1 MRRLALASMLMLAA
15 LAVGCG
21 SGGAQG
27 EGSVTDLVTTPASP
41 GTTTAPAPTTS
52 PTPSTSP
59 TTPPATTTPTRT
71 TMTFQVWL
79 VRGES
84 LWPVMRTAP
93 KSPMVATAA
102 VNALIAGPTAREK
115 RYGIGS
121 IVPAGTKLLGIS
133 IANGT
138 AKVDLSS
145 EYASGGGSLSMTLRL
160 GQVVYT
166 MTQFPTVKR
175 VAFALDGKPVT
186 VFSGEGLVLDRP
198 QTRADYRDALPVI
211 AVAAPGFGQTVSSPI
226 DVRGLAN
233 VFEAN
238 VSVELLDAHGHVLAK
253 TVTLASCGMGCWG
266 TFVATL
272 TYHVGSRQAG
282 TVVVHD
288 DDAAGTGTYP
298 HEVRIPVVLTP

>member
-1 MRRLALASMLMLAA
+1 MRRLAMASMMLAA
-15 LAVGCG
+15 LTVGCG

-27 EGSVTDLVTTPASP
+27 EGKVTDVVTPPASP
-41 GTTTAPAPTTS
+41 GTTTAPVATTS
-52 PTPSTSP
+52 PTASTSP
-59 TTPPATTTPTRT
+59 TTPTTTTPTAG

-79 VRGES
+79 VRRES

-93 KSPMVATAA
+93 KSPAVATAA
-102 VNALIAGPTAREK
+102 VNALIAGPTDRER

-121 IVPAGTKLLGIS
+121 IVPMGTKLLGIS
-133 IANGT
+133 IANST
-138 AKVDLSS
+138 ATVDLSS

-160 GQVVYT
+160 AEVVYT
-166 MTQFPTVKR
+166 VTQFPTVTR
-175 VAFALDGKPVT
+175 VAFQLDGKPVT

-211 AVAAPGFGQTVSSPI
+211 AVETPGFVQTAPSPI

-238 VSVELLDAHGHVLAK
+238 VTVELLDASGHVLAR
-253 TVTLASCGMGCWG
+253 TVTLASCGTGCWG
-266 TFVATL
+266 TFTAKL
-272 TYHVGSRQAG
+272 PYHVSQRQHG

-298 HEVRIPVVLTP
+298 HEVRIPVLLTP